1 MQFCPEC
8 NFMVYT
14 KLSTPEGDGDEPSLI
29 NYCKNCSWTGTLK
42 NTEDAIYKRN
52 YENDFIADRILNN
65 KYTIYDNAL
74 PRLRIGCVNE
84 NCLTNLEIDN
94 ERSLII
100 NNLPETIT
108 EEEIFTDLLSED
120 INREGREIL
129 KRENVKRLR
138 LTSIAI
144 TTSNKA
150 DRDYLIDKYNEIE
163 YETNILTTSE
173 YKKPDNEVLYIK
185 YDPENMKYL
194 YMCVN
199 CGSSWQGNY

>member
-1 MQFCPEC
+1 MQFCPQC

-14 KLSTPEGDGDEPSLI
+14 KLSNEEGDGNEPTLI
-29 NYCKNCSWTGTLK
+29 NYCKNCSWTGVLE
-42 NTEDAIYKRN
+42 NTEQAIYKRN

-74 PRLRIGCVNE
+74 PRLTIGCVNE
-84 NCLTNLEIDN
+84 KCLTNITIN
-94 ERSLII
+94 NASTFII
-100 NNLPETIT
+100 NNLPETIDDSDI
-108 EEEIFTDLLSED
+108 EQLLKESEGEISNKT
-120 INREGREIL
+120 
-129 KRENVKRLR
+129 RLR

-144 TTSNKA
+144 TAINEDTKNI
-150 DRDYLIDKYNEIE
+150 LMQKYNNMEFDN
-163 YETNILTTSE
+163 NILTTE
-173 YKKPDNEVLYIK
+173 QYKKPDNEVLYIK

>member
-1 MQFCPEC
+1 MQFCPQC

-14 KLSTPEGDGDEPSLI
+14 KLSNEEGDGNEPTLI
-29 NYCKNCSWTGTLK
+29 NYCKNCSWTGVLE
-42 NTEDAIYKRN
+42 NTEQAIYKRN

-74 PRLRIGCVNE
+74 PRLTIGCVNE
-84 NCLTNLEIDN
+84 KCLTNITIN
-94 ERSLII
+94 NASTFII
-100 NNLPETIT
+100 NNLPETIDDSDI
-108 EEEIFTDLLSED
+108 EQLLKESEGEISNKT
-120 INREGREIL
+120 
-129 KRENVKRLR
+129 RLR

-144 TTSNKA
+144 TAINEDSKNS
-150 DRDYLIDKYNEIE
+150 LMQKYNNMEFDN
-163 YETNILTTSE
+163 NILTTE
-173 YKKPDNEVLYIK
+173 QYKKPDNEVLYIK

>member
-1 MQFCPEC
+1 MQFCPQC

-14 KLSTPEGDGDEPSLI
+14 KLSNEEGDGNEPTLI
-29 NYCKNCSWTGTLK
+29 NYCKNCSWTGVLE
-42 NTEDAIYKRN
+42 NTEQAIYKRN

-74 PRLRIGCVNE
+74 PRLTIGCVNE
-84 NCLTNLEIDN
+84 KCLTNITIN
-94 ERSLII
+94 NASTFII
-100 NNLPETIT
+100 NNLPETI
-108 EEEIFTDLLSED
+108 EDSDIVHLLKESEKEISNKT
-120 INREGREIL
+120 
-129 KRENVKRLR
+129 RLR

-144 TTSNKA
+144 TAINEDSKNS
-150 DRDYLIDKYNEIE
+150 LMQKYNNMEFDN
-163 YETNILTTSE
+163 NILTTE
-173 YKKPDNEVLYIK
+173 QYKKPDNEVLYIK

>member
-14 KLSTPEGDGDEPSLI
+14 KLSKSEDGSEEVKLI
-29 NYCKNCSWTGTLK
+29 NYCKNCSWEGELEKTD
-42 NTEDAIYKRN
+42 DAIYKRN

-74 PRLRIGCVNE
+74 PRLTIGCINKK
-84 NCLTNLEIDN
+84 CLTNLDINPDKT
-94 ERSLII
+94 LII
-100 NNLPETIT
+100 DNLPETT
-108 EEEIFTDLLSED
+108 EDSDIDSLLEESIK
-120 INREGREIL
+120 EGKVIE
-129 KRENVKRLR
+129 KKRLR
-138 LTSIAI
+138 LTSIAL
-144 TTSNKA
+144 TTPSIKI
-150 DRDYLIDKYNEIE
+150 RDELIEKYNNMTID
-163 YETNILTTSE
+163 TNQLSTKIYS
-173 YKKPDNEVLYIK
+173 KPDNEVLYIK